1 MNKIFQAALRKFVLV
16 FFDDILIY
24 SPSWHSHLQHLE
36 WVLQVLEQNELYAKL
51 SKCSFGQREV
61 DYLGHIV
68 SYSGVHIDANK
79 IRDVLEWP
87 TPTNIKQLRGFL
99 GLTGYYRRFIKAYA
113 QLAGPWTDL
122 LKKDA
127 FMWNHVADTS
137 FNKLKQAITSAPV
150 LRLPDFSQPFTLE
163 TDASGT
169 GVGAVLG

>member
-1 MNKIFQAALRKFVLV
+1 L
-16 FFDDILIY
+16 
-24 SPSWHSHLQHLE
+24 
-36 WVLQVLEQNELYAKL
+36 
-51 SKCSFGQREV
+51 
-61 DYLGHIV
+61 
-68 SYSGVHIDANK
+68 
-79 IRDVLEWP
+79 
-87 TPTNIKQLRGFL
+87 
-99 GLTGYYRRFIKAYA
+99 
-113 QLAGPWTDL
+113 TDL